1 MDTYPKK
8 KDHMSKNSFPKE
20 ACYERK
26 KKQMWKGWRTTNCKG
41 GHGEGNQGE
50 VADTE
55 LKWQYAMGNK
65 TKQDN

>member
-41 GHGEGNQGE
+41 GHGEGN
-50 VADTE
+50 
-55 LKWQYAMGNK
+55 
-65 TKQDN
+65 